1 MLALWILFV
10 LCGISLFVWATLVW
24 QMNVAVAFLLGVIS
38 VIALRGLVTWVKR
51 KLVLN
56 ETLAEES
63 TADARTLE
71 TNRYI
76 FWRRAF
82 LISIVLTLYL
92 GGMGIFF
99 GLAPVQAL
107 EVLPTLLLQGA
118 TQGVVV
124 LALFGANFLLF
135 FGPFLAFGKIG
146 RQMVQPGDANY
157 DVNIADVRGQKSAV
171 KEMLRILKLIEQGRN
186 FVKAGGKRERGV
198 LLVGPP
204 GTGKTMLAKAIATS
218 LQMPIIITSGSAFS
232 GMFMG
237 MDMISVFMMVRAARK
252 KAKTWGGCAIFID
265 EFDALGSRRSG
276 MGGGGGGLMGGM
288 MGSGS
293 QMGLN
298 TLLVLMDGVD
308 SPPMGKR
315 LLKRFVNV
323 SLDGLFIPREIGMN
337 GTRLKLR
344 IPNLRA
350 PRHNLFFMGA
360 TNRPNVLDEAVT
372 RPGRFGRQII
382 FRNPNRE
389 DRKDIAALYFDK
401 KGHDPLLDTAERRD
415 EFARISEGYSP
426 AMIEQALSV
435 ALMYAFEDGR
445 DYFNWR
451 DIREAMGNIESGLVQ
466 PVTYTEREKVAVAR
480 HEMGHAVAMRFYQP
494 DHSPIRLSI
503 LMRADGSLGRLV
515 HNPTEEEFSE
525 FRSSMAGR
533 LRTIMG
539 AIACERVFY
548 GENSDGVYGDLLM
561 ATNHATHMVG
571 LVGMGPDNLDEDSS
585 RRAIAFGEYLISVA
599 EMRSGSD
606 MTPGHVAPTLANPK
620 ARVTVAQVIGSA
632 YIDSWRLMKANQE
645 AIDLAAEALIAQ
657 GELVGDEITG
667 LLASVGLRSVQ
678 VDDLYPPSLPRLPK
692 REEEID
698 ERKDR
703 RREKTA

>member
-1 MLALWILFV
+1 LLLFWILFI
-10 LCGISLFVWATLVW
+10 LCGISLFAWSLLVW
-24 QMNVAVAFLLGVIS
+24 QLNIVIS
-38 VIALRGLVTWVKR
+38 FLIGVVAVIALRGLYSWAKR
-51 KLVLN
+51 KLVLG
-56 ETLAEES
+56 ESIAEEA

-82 LISIVLTLYL
+82 ALAILLTIYL
-92 GGMGIFF
+92 VTMGAAF
-99 GLAPVQAL
+99 GLSPGQAF
-107 EVLPTLLLQGA
+107 EVLPGLLVQGA
-118 TQGVVV
+118 SQGLVIV
-124 LALFGANFLLF
+124 ALFGANFLLF
-135 FGPFLAFGKIG
+135 FGPFLAFGKVG

-186 FVKAGGKRERGV
+186 FIKAGGKRERGV

-232 GMFMG
+232 GMFLG
-237 MDMISVFMMVRAARK
+237 MDMVAVFMMVRAARK
-252 KAKTWGGCAIFID
+252 KAKIWGGCAIFID
-265 EFDALGSRRSG
+265 EFDALGTRRAG
-276 MGGGGGGLMGGM
+276 MGGGAGGAMGGM
-288 MGSGS
+288 FGGG
-293 QMGLN
+293 QLGLN

-308 SPPMGKR
+308 SPPMMKR
-315 LLKRFVNV
+315 LLRRLVNV
-323 SLDGLFIPREIGMN
+323 SLDGLFVPRQIGMN
-337 GTRLKLR
+337 GTRLNLR
-344 IPNLRA
+344 IPNLKA
-350 PRHNLFFMGA
+350 PRYNLFFMGA
-360 TNRPNVLDEAVT
+360 TNRPSVLDEAVT

-401 KGHDPLLDTAERRD
+401 KGHDPALDTAERRD

-426 AMIEQALSV
+426 AMIEQSLSV

-445 DYFNWR
+445 DYFNWH

-480 HEMGHAVAMRFYQP
+480 HEIGHAVAMRFYQP

-515 HNPTEEEFSE
+515 HNPTEEEFSQ

-533 LRTIMG
+533 LRMMLG
-539 AIACERVFY
+539 ALASERVFY
-548 GENSDGVYGDLLM
+548 GENSNGVFGDLMM
-561 ATNHATHMVG
+561 ATNEACHMVG
-571 LVGMGPDNLDEDSS
+571 LVGMGPDNLSEAESK
-585 RRAIAFGEYLISVA
+585 RAIEFGEYLISVA
-599 EMRSGSD
+599 EMAQTSAMTGSG
-606 MTPGHVAPTLANPK
+606 MVGPTLAGK
-620 ARVTVAQVIGSA
+620 GRVVVAQVLGAA
-632 YIDSWRLMKANQE
+632 YVDAWRLMNVNKE

-667 LLASVGLRSVQ
+667 LLASVGLRAVEAN
-678 VDDLYPPSLPRLPK
+678 DPYPPSLPKMPRPDWA
-692 REEEID
+692 ED
-698 ERKDR
+698 ERKER
-703 RREKTA
+703 ERREKSA